1 MSYSLVLNN
10 LYCTIEYYLDTFKVS
25 LYFCVLLVGV
35 DITKNEADIQNSFH
49 ITYRKLPL
57 KGLDN

>member
-35 DITKNEADIQNSFH
+35 DITKNEADIKTLFTSLIENS
-49 ITYRKLPL
+49 P
-57 KGLDN
+57 